1 MKRRPKE
8 LTIFSLSALDVLA
21 MSTGVFVL
29 VLVWLMPF
37 YRKDFDA
44 AARIQATR
52 AEAVATAA
60 QAMTIEDAIRV
71 AEERA
76 ADASADVPRITAE
89 ALALEREAVALRAQ
103 AMRKP
108 QAPPKPVPTPLAADE
123 GDRDVVNAMDLV
135 FVVDT
140 TASMTP
146 VLRDMAA
153 SMRSIVRIL
162 ERLVPSLR
170 IGIVAYKDRDTGLP
184 PVETSPLAPAG
195 RDLARILGFIDR
207 MQASPVGSR
216 TVDEDVYLGLQ
227 AAVAMPFRSYAK
239 QALVFI
245 GDAPA
250 HPYDEASTF
259 ALAQSFVRQSPDRW
273 ISALFV
279 STPGSRARGNIDRGF
294 FQRLA
299 TAGGGSFNDHAGSM
313 VESVLLSVLL
323 E

>member
-1 MKRRPKE
+1 MKRRLKE

-71 AEERA
+71 AEER
-76 ADASADVPRITAE
+76 
-89 ALALEREAVALRAQ
+89 
-103 AMRKP
+103 
-108 QAPPKPVPTPLAADE
+108 AADE